1 MEANNAP
8 VELTLLGIDKIWV
21 RSTNGQWREKGI
33 DVEPTRVNQ
42 FNEDDSISEG
52 KKWWQFW
59 KKG

>member
-21 RSTNGQWREKGI
+21 RSTNGQWKEKGI
-33 DVEPTRVNQ
+33 GDEPKKVKR
-42 FNEDDSISEG
+42 FNEDASLSEG
-52 KKWWQFW
+52 TKWWQFW

>member
-33 DVEPTRVNQ
+33 DVEPTRVNH
-42 FNEDDSISEG
+42 FNEDDSMSEG

>member
-21 RSTNGQWREKGI
+21 RSTNGQWKEKGI
-33 DVEPTRVNQ
+33 EDQPKKVNR
-42 FNEDDSISEG
+42 FNQDDSLFEG

>member
-1 MEANNAP
+1 METNNAP

-33 DVEPTRVNQ
+33 DVEPTRVNH
-42 FNEDDSISEG
+42 FNEDDSMSEG